1 MAWNESGGTP
11 GGNKNPWGNNRPGKG
26 PPDLDEVL
34 RNLQR
39 KLSALLGGAGG
50 NRGAALGGG
59 GGGAAAKGVGA
70 ATVGVILLAIWGFTG
85 LYTVDAAERAVVL
98 RFGKYVA
105 TTQPGLR
112 WHVPWPIESRQIV
125 NVSSIEGFSEQ
136 TRMLTADENLVDINL
151 DVQFRRADPLQYV
164 FNVRDPETTLKEI
177 SESAIRE
184 IIGRSTLN
192 LVLESGRQE
201 IATNT
206 RDLIQRTL
214 NAYEVGIE
222 VTTVNLQGVSV
233 PEQVAPAQQ
242 DAIKAREDKERSSLE
257 AQTYANDL
265 LPRAGGEASRLDQ
278 DSQAYLAQKVAEAEG
293 STQRFLQLLTEY
305 ERAPA
310 VTRERL
316 YLETLELVL
325 RNSKKVIV
333 DTKGTGNMLYL
344 PIDRLTDP
352 QGKVTVREMTPET
365 TTTIRAVPQ
374 SGQPGALGSVP
385 SEPARARGTR

>member
-11 GGNKNPWGNNRPGKG
+11 GGKKNPWGNNRPGKG

-34 RNLQR
+34 RNFQR
-39 KLSALLGGAGG
+39 KLSAFMGGGSGRGG
-50 NRGAALGGG
+50 VPGGG
-59 GGGAAAKGVGA
+59 GGGAAAAGFGA
-70 ATVGVILLAIWGFTG
+70 ASLVVILVAIWGFTG
-85 LYTVDAAERAVVL
+85 LYQVDAAERAVVL

-112 WHVPWPIESRQIV
+112 WHIPWPIESKQIV

-151 DVQFRRADPLQYV
+151 DVQFRRSDPLQYV

-184 IIGRSTLN
+184 TIGRSNLN
-192 LVLESGRQE
+192 SVLESGRQE

-206 RDLIQRTL
+206 KDLIQRTL

-265 LPRAGGEASRLDQ
+265 LPRAGGEASRLEQ
-278 DSQAYLAQKVAEAEG
+278 DAQAYLAQKVAETEG
-293 STQRFLQLLTEY
+293 SSQRFTQLLSEY

-316 YLETLELVL
+316 YLETVELVL

-333 DTKGTGNMLYL
+333 DTKGTNNMLYL
-344 PIDRLTDP
+344 PLDRMVTP
-352 QGKVTVREMTPET
+352 QGSVTVRDVTPET
-365 TTTIRAVPQ
+365 TIRNVTPNTTGPQ
-374 SGQPGALGSVP
+374 D
-385 SEPARARGTR
+385 PARSRGTR

>member
-11 GGNKNPWGNNRPGKG
+11 GGKKNPWGNNRPGKG

-39 KLSALLGGAGG
+39 KLTAFMGGGSGRGG
-50 NRGAALGGG
+50 VSGG
-59 GGGAAAKGVGA
+59 GGGAAAAGFGA
-70 ATVGVILLAIWGFTG
+70 ASLVVILLAIWGFTG
-85 LYTVDAAERAVVL
+85 LYQVDAAERAVVL
-98 RFGKYVA
+98 RFGKYA
-105 TTQPGLR
+105 ETTQPGLR
-112 WHVPWPIESRQIV
+112 WHIPWPIESRQIV

-151 DVQFRRADPLQYV
+151 DVQFRRADPLHYV

-184 IIGRSTLN
+184 TIGRSTLN

-206 RDLIQRTL
+206 KDLIQRTL

-265 LPRAGGEASRLDQ
+265 LPRAGGEASRLEQ

-293 STQRFLQLLTEY
+293 SSQRFTQLLAEY

-316 YLETLELVL
+316 YLETVELVL

-333 DTKGTGNMLYL
+333 DTKGNNNMLYL
-344 PIDRLTDP
+344 PLDRMVTP
-352 QGKVTVREMTPET
+352 QGSVTVRDVTPET
-365 TTTIRAVPQ
+365 TIRTVTP
-374 SGQPGALGSVP
+374 SGQSQGPQDA
-385 SEPARARGTR
+385 ARARGTR

>member
-11 GGNKNPWGNNRPGKG
+11 GGKKNPWGNNRPGKG

-34 RNLQR
+34 RNFQR
-39 KLSALLGGAGG
+39 KLSAFMGGGSGRGG
-50 NRGAALGGG
+50 VPGG
-59 GGGAAAKGVGA
+59 GGGAAAAGFGA
-70 ATVGVILLAIWGFTG
+70 ASLVVILVAIWGFTG
-85 LYTVDAAERAVVL
+85 LYQVDAAERAVVL

-112 WHVPWPIESRQIV
+112 WHIPWPIESKQIV

-151 DVQFRRADPLQYV
+151 DVQFRRSDPLQYV

-184 IIGRSTLN
+184 TIGRSNLN
-192 LVLESGRQE
+192 SVLESGRQE

-206 RDLIQRTL
+206 KDLIQRTL

-265 LPRAGGEASRLDQ
+265 LPRAGGEASRLEQ
-278 DSQAYLAQKVAEAEG
+278 DAQAYLAQKVAEAEG
-293 STQRFLQLLTEY
+293 SSQRFTQLLSEY

-316 YLETLELVL
+316 YLETVELVL

-333 DTKGTGNMLYL
+333 DTKGNNNMLYL
-344 PIDRLTDP
+344 PLDRMVTP
-352 QGKVTVREMTPET
+352 QGSVTVRDVTPET
-365 TTTIRAVPQ
+365 TIRTQTPSTQSQGPQ
-374 SGQPGALGSVP
+374 D
-385 SEPARARGTR
+385 PARARGTR

>member
-11 GGNKNPWGNNRPGKG
+11 GGKKNPWGNNRPGKG

-39 KLSALLGGAGG
+39 KLSAFMGGAGS
-50 NRGAALGGG
+50 RGGVPGG
-59 GGGAAAKGVGA
+59 GGGAAAAGFGA
-70 ATVGVILLAIWGFTG
+70 ASLVVILVAIWGFTG
-85 LYTVDAAERAVVL
+85 LYQVDAAERAVVL
-98 RFGKYVA
+98 RFGKYAA

-112 WHVPWPIESRQIV
+112 WHIPWPIETKQIV

-164 FNVRDPETTLKEI
+164 FSVRDPETTLKEI

-184 IIGRSTLN
+184 TIGRSTLN

-206 RDLIQRTL
+206 KDLIQRTL

-242 DAIKAREDKERSSLE
+242 DAIKAREDKERSTLE

-265 LPRAGGEASRLDQ
+265 LPRAGGEAARLEQ
-278 DSQAYLAQKVAEAEG
+278 DAQAYLAQKVAEAEG
-293 STQRFLQLLTEY
+293 SSQRFTQLLAEY

-316 YLETLELVL
+316 YLETVELVL
-325 RNSKKVIV
+325 RNAKKVIV
-333 DTKGTGNMLYL
+333 DTKGNNNMLYL
-344 PIDRLTDP
+344 PLDRLVTP
-352 QGKVTVREMTPET
+352 QGNVTVRDVTPET
-365 TTTIRAVPQ
+365 TIRTSPAGTQ
-374 SGQPGALGSVP
+374 GGAD
-385 SEPARARGTR
+385 PARTRGTR

>member
-11 GGNKNPWGNNRPGKG
+11 GGKKNPWGNNRPGKG

-39 KLSALLGGAGG
+39 KLSAFMGGGSG
-50 NRGAALGGG
+50 RGSVPGG
-59 GGGAAAKGVGA
+59 GGGAAAAGFGA
-70 ATVGVILLAIWGFTG
+70 ASLVVILLAIWGFTG
-85 LYTVDAAERAVVL
+85 LYQVDAAERAVVL
-98 RFGKYVA
+98 RFGKYA
-105 TTQPGLR
+105 ETTQPGLR
-112 WHVPWPIESRQIV
+112 WHVPWPIESKQIV

-151 DVQFRRADPLQYV
+151 DVQFRRSDPLQYV

-201 IATNT
+201 IATST
-206 RDLIQRTL
+206 KDLIQRTL

-265 LPRAGGEASRLDQ
+265 LPRAGGEASRLEQ
-278 DSQAYLAQKVAEAEG
+278 DAQAYLAQKVAEAEG
-293 STQRFLQLLTEY
+293 SSQRFTQLLAEY

-316 YLETLELVL
+316 YLETVELVL

-333 DTKGTGNMLYL
+333 DTKGNNNMLYL
-344 PIDRLTDP
+344 PLDRMVTP
-352 QGKVTVREMTPET
+352 QGSVTVRDVTPET
-365 TTTIRAVPQ
+365 TIRTQTP
-374 SGQPGALGSVP
+374 SGQSQGPQD
-385 SEPARARGTR
+385 PARARGTR

>member
-11 GGNKNPWGNNRPGKG
+11 GGRKNPWGNNRPGKG

-34 RNLQR
+34 RNFQR
-39 KLSALLGGAGG
+39 KLSAMMGG
-50 NRGAALGGG
+50 NRGTTGGG
-59 GGGAAAKGVGA
+59 GAPGGGAAAAGFGLA
-70 ATVGVILLAIWGFTG
+70 SLAVILVAIWGFTG
-85 LYTVDAAERAVVL
+85 LYQVDAAERAVVL
-98 RFGKYVA
+98 RFGKYAA

-112 WHVPWPIESRQIV
+112 WHIPWPIETKQIV

-151 DVQFRRADPLQYV
+151 DVQFRRSDPLQYV

-206 RDLIQRTL
+206 KDLIQRTL

-222 VTTVNLQGVSV
+222 VTSVNLQGVSV
-233 PEQVAPAQQ
+233 PEPVAPAQQ

-265 LPRAGGEASRLDQ
+265 LPRAGGEAARLEQ
-278 DSQAYLAQKVAEAEG
+278 DAQAYLAQKVAEAEG
-293 STQRFLQLLTEY
+293 SSQRFTQLLAEY

-316 YLETLELVL
+316 YLETVELVL
-325 RNSKKVIV
+325 RSSKKVIV

-344 PIDRLTDP
+344 PLDRMATP
-352 QGKVTVREMTPET
+352 QGSVTVRDVTPET
-365 TTTIRAVPQ
+365 TIRNVTPNSTGPQ
-374 SGQPGALGSVP
+374 D
-385 SEPARARGTR
+385 PARSRGTR

>member
-11 GGNKNPWGNNRPGKG
+11 GGNKNPWGNKRPGKG

-34 RNLQR
+34 RNFQR
-39 KLSALLGGAGG
+39 KLSAFMGGGG
-50 NRGAALGGG
+50 RGTVPGGG
-59 GGGAAAKGVGA
+59 GGGGSAAAKGVGA
-70 ATVGVILLAIWGFTG
+70 ASLAGILLVIWALTG
-85 LYTVDAAERAVVL
+85 IYQVDAAERAVVM

-105 TTQPGLR
+105 TQQPGLN
-112 WHVPWPIESRQIV
+112 WHVPWPFESKQIV

-206 RDLIQRTL
+206 KDLIQRTL

-265 LPRAGGEASRLDQ
+265 LPRAGGEASRLEQ
-278 DSQAYLAQKVAEAEG
+278 DAQAYLAQKVAEAEG
-293 STQRFLQLLTEY
+293 SSQRFTQLLTEY

-316 YLETLELVL
+316 YLETVELVL

-333 DTKGTGNMLYL
+333 DTKGNNNMLYL
-344 PIDRLTDP
+344 PLDRMVTP
-352 QGKVTVREMTPET
+352 QGSVTVRDVTPET
-365 TTTIRAVPQ
+365 TIRTQTP
-374 SGQPGALGSVP
+374 SGQSQGPQD
-385 SEPARARGTR
+385 PARARGTR

>member
-11 GGNKNPWGNNRPGKG
+11 GGKKNPWGNNRPGKG

-39 KLSALLGGAGG
+39 KLAAFMGGGSGRGG
-50 NRGAALGGG
+50 VSGGG
-59 GGGAAAKGVGA
+59 GGGAAAAGFGA
-70 ATVGVILLAIWGFTG
+70 ASLVVILLAIWGFTG
-85 LYTVDAAERAVVL
+85 LYQVDAAERAVVL
-98 RFGKYVA
+98 RFGKYA
-105 TTQPGLR
+105 ETTQPGLR
-112 WHVPWPIESRQIV
+112 WHIPWPIESRQIV

-151 DVQFRRADPLQYV
+151 DVQFRRADPLHYV

-184 IIGRSTLN
+184 TIGRSTLN

-206 RDLIQRTL
+206 KDLIQRTL

-265 LPRAGGEASRLDQ
+265 LPRAGGEASRLEQ

-293 STQRFLQLLTEY
+293 SSQRFTQLLAEY

-316 YLETLELVL
+316 YLETVELVL

-333 DTKGTGNMLYL
+333 DTKGNNNMLYL
-344 PIDRLTDP
+344 PLDRMVTP
-352 QGKVTVREMTPET
+352 QGSVTVRDVTPET
-365 TTTIRAVPQ
+365 TIRTVTP
-374 SGQPGALGSVP
+374 SGQSQGPQDA
-385 SEPARARGTR
+385 ARARGTR

>member
-1 MAWNESGGTP
+1 
-11 GGNKNPWGNNRPGKG
+11 
-26 PPDLDEVL
+26 
-34 RNLQR
+34 
-39 KLSALLGGAGG
+39 
-50 NRGAALGGG
+50 
-59 GGGAAAKGVGA
+59 
-70 ATVGVILLAIWGFTG
+70 
-85 LYTVDAAERAVVL
+85 
-98 RFGKYVA
+98 
-105 TTQPGLR
+105 LR
-112 WHVPWPIESRQIV
+112 WHIPWPIESRQIV

-151 DVQFRRADPLQYV
+151 DVQFRRADPLHYV

-184 IIGRSTLN
+184 TIGRSTLN

-206 RDLIQRTL
+206 KDLIQRTL

-265 LPRAGGEASRLDQ
+265 LPRAGGEASRLEQ

-293 STQRFLQLLTEY
+293 SSQRFTQLLAEY

-316 YLETLELVL
+316 YLETVELVL

-333 DTKGTGNMLYL
+333 DTKGNNNMLYL
-344 PIDRLTDP
+344 PLDRMVTP
-352 QGKVTVREMTPET
+352 QGSVTVRDVTPET
-365 TTTIRAVPQ
+365 TIRTVTP
-374 SGQPGALGSVP
+374 SGQSQGPQDA
-385 SEPARARGTR
+385 ARARGTR

>member
-11 GGNKNPWGNNRPGKG
+11 GGKKNPWSNNRPGKG

-34 RNLQR
+34 RNFQR
-39 KLSALLGGAGG
+39 KLSALMGGGGRGAGP
-50 NRGAALGGG
+50 GAGGG
-59 GGGAAAKGVGA
+59 GGGGGGGGSAAAKGVGA
-70 ATVGVILLAIWGFTG
+70 ATLAGILLVIWGLTG
-85 LYTVDAAERAVVL
+85 VYQVDAAERAVVM

-105 TTQPGLR
+105 TQQPGLN
-112 WHVPWPIESRQIV
+112 WHVPWPIESKQIV

-206 RDLIQRTL
+206 KDLIQRTL

-265 LPRAGGEASRLDQ
+265 LPRAGGEASRLEQ
-278 DSQAYLAQKVAEAEG
+278 DAQAYLAQKVAEAEG
-293 STQRFLQLLTEY
+293 GSQRFLQLLTEY

-316 YLETLELVL
+316 YLETVELVL

-333 DTKGTGNMLYL
+333 DTKGNNNMLYL
-344 PIDRLTDP
+344 PLDRMVTP
-352 QGKVTVREMTPET
+352 QGSVTIRDVTPET
-365 TTTIRAVPQ
+365 TIRTQTP
-374 SGQPGALGSVP
+374 SGQPQGAQD
-385 SEPARARGTR
+385 PARARGTR

>member
-39 KLSALLGGAGG
+39 KLSAM
-50 NRGAALGGG
+50 LGGG
-59 GGGAAAKGVGA
+59 GGTRGGASGGGGSAAAKGVGA

-85 LYTVDAAERAVVL
+85 WYTVDAAERAVVL

-125 NVSSIEGFSEQ
+125 NVASIEGFSEQ

-265 LPRAGGEASRLDQ
+265 LPRAGGEASRLEQ

-316 YLETLELVL
+316 YIETIELVL

-333 DTKGTGNMLYL
+333 DTKGAGNMLYL

-352 QGKVTVREMTPET
+352 QGRVTVREMTPET
-365 TTTIRAVPQ
+365 TTTIRAVPP
-374 SGQPGALGSVP
+374 SGQAGSPGTSA
-385 SEPARARGTR
+385 EPARARGTR

>member
-1 MAWNESGGTP
+1 SKE
-11 GGNKNPWGNNRPGKG
+11 
-26 PPDLDEVL
+26 
-34 RNLQR
+34 
-39 KLSALLGGAGG
+39 
-50 NRGAALGGG
+50 
-59 GGGAAAKGVGA
+59 
-70 ATVGVILLAIWGFTG
+70 
-85 LYTVDAAERAVVL
+85 
-98 RFGKYVA
+98 
-105 TTQPGLR
+105 
-112 WHVPWPIESRQIV
+112 IV

-206 RDLIQRTL
+206 KDLIQRTL

-265 LPRAGGEASRLDQ
+265 LPRAGGEASRLEQ
-278 DSQAYLAQKVAEAEG
+278 DAQAYLAQKVAEAEG
-293 STQRFLQLLTEY
+293 SSQRFTQLLAEY

-316 YLETLELVL
+316 YLETVELVL

-333 DTKGTGNMLYL
+333 DTKGNNNMLYL
-344 PIDRLTDP
+344 PLDRMVTP
-352 QGKVTVREMTPET
+352 QGNVTVRDVTPET
-365 TTTIRAVPQ
+365 TIRTQTP
-374 SGQPGALGSVP
+374 SGQSQGPQD
-385 SEPARARGTR
+385 PARARGTR

>member
-1 MAWNESGGTP
+1 MAWNESDGTP
-11 GGNKNPWGNNRPGKG
+11 GGKKNPWGNNRPGKG

-39 KLSALLGGAGG
+39 KLSALMGGGG
-50 NRGAALGGG
+50 RGTVPGGG
-59 GGGAAAKGVGA
+59 GGGGSAAAQSVGA
-70 ATVGVILLAIWGFTG
+70 ASLAGILLVIWGLTG
-85 LYTVDAAERAVVL
+85 VYQVDAAERAVVL

-105 TTQPGLR
+105 TQQPGLN
-112 WHVPWPIESRQIV
+112 WHVPWPIESKEIV

-201 IATNT
+201 IATST
-206 RDLIQRTL
+206 KDLIQRTL

-265 LPRAGGEASRLDQ
+265 LPRAGGEASRLEQ

-293 STQRFLQLLTEY
+293 SSQRFTQLLAEY

-316 YLETLELVL
+316 YLETVELVL

-333 DTKGTGNMLYL
+333 DTKGNNNMLYL
-344 PIDRLTDP
+344 PLDRMVTP
-352 QGKVTVREMTPET
+352 QGSVTVRDVTPE
-365 TTTIRAVPQ
+365 TTIRAVTP
-374 SGQPGALGSVP
+374 SGQAQGPQD
-385 SEPARARGTR
+385 PARARGTR

>member
-11 GGNKNPWGNNRPGKG
+11 GGKKNPWGNNRPGKG

-34 RNLQR
+34 RNFQR
-39 KLSALLGGAGG
+39 KLSAFMGGGGRGSVPGGA
-50 NRGAALGGG
+50 GG

-70 ATVGVILLAIWGFTG
+70 ASLAGILLVIWGLTG
-85 LYTVDAAERAVVL
+85 VYQVDAAERAVVM

-105 TTQPGLR
+105 TQQPGLN
-112 WHVPWPIESRQIV
+112 WHIPWPIESKQIV

-184 IIGRSTLN
+184 IIGRSNLN

-206 RDLIQRTL
+206 KDLIQRTL

-265 LPRAGGEASRLDQ
+265 LPRAGGEASRLEQ
-278 DSQAYLAQKVAEAEG
+278 DAQAYLAQKVAEAEG
-293 STQRFLQLLTEY
+293 SSQRFTQLLAEY

-316 YLETLELVL
+316 YLETVELVL
-325 RNSKKVIV
+325 RNSKKVVV
-333 DTKGTGNMLYL
+333 DTKGNNNMLYL
-344 PIDRLTDP
+344 PLDRMVTP
-352 QGKVTVREMTPET
+352 QGSVTVRDVTPET
-365 TTTIRAVPQ
+365 TIRTQTPPTQSQGPQ
-374 SGQPGALGSVP
+374 D
-385 SEPARARGTR
+385 PARARGTR

>member
-11 GGNKNPWGNNRPGKG
+11 GGKKNPWGNNRPGKG

-39 KLSALLGGAGG
+39 KLAAFMGGGSGRGG
-50 NRGAALGGG
+50 VSGG
-59 GGGAAAKGVGA
+59 GGGAAAAGFGA
-70 ATVGVILLAIWGFTG
+70 ASLVVILLAIWGFTG
-85 LYTVDAAERAVVL
+85 LYQVDAAERAVVL
-98 RFGKYVA
+98 RFGKYA
-105 TTQPGLR
+105 ETTQPGLR
-112 WHVPWPIESRQIV
+112 WHIPWPIESRQIV

-151 DVQFRRADPLQYV
+151 DVQFRRADPLHYV

-184 IIGRSTLN
+184 TIGRSTLN

-206 RDLIQRTL
+206 KDLIQRTL

-265 LPRAGGEASRLDQ
+265 LPRAGGEASRLEQ

-293 STQRFLQLLTEY
+293 SSQRFTQLLAEY

-316 YLETLELVL
+316 YLETVELVL

-333 DTKGTGNMLYL
+333 DTKGNNNMLYL
-344 PIDRLTDP
+344 PLDRMVTP
-352 QGKVTVREMTPET
+352 QGSVTVRDVTPET
-365 TTTIRAVPQ
+365 TIRTVTP
-374 SGQPGALGSVP
+374 SGQSQGPQDA
-385 SEPARARGTR
+385 ARARGTR

>member
-11 GGNKNPWGNNRPGKG
+11 GGKKNPWGNNRPGKG

-39 KLSALLGGAGG
+39 KLSAFMGGGAG
-50 NRGAALGGG
+50 RGSVPGG
-59 GGGAAAKGVGA
+59 GGGAAAAGFGA
-70 ATVGVILLAIWGFTG
+70 ASLVVILLAIWGFTG
-85 LYTVDAAERAVVL
+85 LYQVDAAERAVVL
-98 RFGKYVA
+98 RFGKYA
-105 TTQPGLR
+105 ETTQPGLR
-112 WHVPWPIESRQIV
+112 WHIPWPIESKQIV

-184 IIGRSTLN
+184 TIGRSTLN
-192 LVLESGRQE
+192 SVLESGRQE

-206 RDLIQRTL
+206 KDLIQRTL

-265 LPRAGGEASRLDQ
+265 LPRAGGEASRLEQ
-278 DSQAYLAQKVAEAEG
+278 DAQAYLAQKVAEAEG
-293 STQRFLQLLTEY
+293 SSQRFTQLLAEY

-316 YLETLELVL
+316 YLETVELVL

-333 DTKGTGNMLYL
+333 DTKGNNNMLYL
-344 PIDRLTDP
+344 PLDRMVTP
-352 QGKVTVREMTPET
+352 QGSVTVRDVTPET
-365 TTTIRAVPQ
+365 TIRTVTP
-374 SGQPGALGSVP
+374 SGQPQGSQD
-385 SEPARARGTR
+385 PARARGTR

>member
-11 GGNKNPWGNNRPGKG
+11 GGKKNPWGNNRPGKG

-39 KLSALLGGAGG
+39 KLAAFMGGGSGRGG
-50 NRGAALGGG
+50 VSGGG
-59 GGGAAAKGVGA
+59 GGGAAAAGFGA
-70 ATVGVILLAIWGFTG
+70 ASLVVILLAIWGFTG
-85 LYTVDAAERAVVL
+85 LYQVDAAERAVVL
-98 RFGKYVA
+98 RFGKYA
-105 TTQPGLR
+105 ETTQPGLR
-112 WHVPWPIESRQIV
+112 WHIPWPIESRQIV

-151 DVQFRRADPLQYV
+151 DVQFRRADPLHYV

-184 IIGRSTLN
+184 TIGRSTLN

-206 RDLIQRTL
+206 KDLIQRTL

-265 LPRAGGEASRLDQ
+265 LPRAGGEASRLEQ

-293 STQRFLQLLTEY
+293 SSQRFTQLLAEY

-316 YLETLELVL
+316 YLETVELVL

-333 DTKGTGNMLYL
+333 DTKGNNNMLYL
-344 PIDRLTDP
+344 PLDRMVTP
-352 QGKVTVREMTPET
+352 QGSVTVRDVTPET
-365 TTTIRAVPQ
+365 TIRTVTP
-374 SGQPGALGSVP
+374 SGLSTDSG
-385 SEPARARGTR
+385 